1 MSGDYVILNL
11 FYNQTNM
18 EPFITQKEETCS
30 RCGKEIERG
39 EWALLDNFD
48 DTFVCNL
55 CEEEGDDE
63 EATYIDHYEETI
75 KHREEN
81 NNFN

>member
-1 MSGDYVILNL
+1 
-11 FYNQTNM
+11 M
-18 EPFITQKEETCS
+18 EPFITQKNETCS
-30 RCGKEIERG
+30 RCGKTIEQG

-48 DTFVCNL
+48 DTFVCQS

-63 EATYIDHYEETI
+63 EATYTDHQDESRSHIE
-75 KHREEN
+75 RN